1 MSMSITSNYGNYGY
15 YNNSVNNTQ
24 PVKEK
29 KEEEQNTIGKVNEQA
44 AIYEKSLMIAVIR
57 LLMKLPR
64 NPLQTEQLL
73 FSR

>member
-1 MSMSITSNYGNYGY
+1 M
-15 YNNSVNNTQ
+15 
-24 PVKEK
+24 K
-29 KEEEQNTIGKVNEQA
+29 
-44 AIYEKSLMIAVIR
+44 KSLMIAVIR